1 VGKKN
6 RAPRPLARA
15 DRPSQERAG
24 LMRFIQQLMR
34 DQQFPEALRAAQT
47 LIENDPVDPTS
58 HAIMGSLLLQ
68 LNQPED
74 AVRRFDMAARFG
86 MDGDPELL
94 RGLAVANTLA
104 GYTIHGVQS
113 ARACLRVATSEDQ
126 RRVCVTIT
134 DAGENML
141 RELVGKTSV
150 SAEDAERAMLL
161 IEQSLRALRID
172 DEERTMLRAVEATKA
187 APAWPFVWNNLAV
200 LYFSNDD
207 LPKAIEACEEGN
219 RLAEA
224 PDPMLTLA
232 LIRIFTA
239 CGRQAEA
246 EARVEAMVA
255 DPAAFGADSGDLG
268 RAAAAVRRDQEA
280 FDHLYPA
287 FEAGDTLSHAARY
300 ILGAAAANLGKP
312 EICRAAWRN
321 LAREGMGQV
330 RGFSDIL
337 GRQEEP
343 PTIDG
348 HFPYLNAIELLPRKR
363 LEAIFNEGQADP
375 SQANLMTLV
384 ADFPRAPEALC
395 EPLLTGS
402 VNARLTI
409 ELLLH
414 LPQPPV
420 GAITR
425 FATSRLSSDSER
437 LYAHIA
443 LRGHGFIDAQE
454 PASVWIGGRRHE
466 WLVPAIRLRK
476 PAPGAYSEQ
485 VYSLLTDG
493 HKAQEANDPVRAAEI
508 YTRILDLEPNSKEA
522 EHNLGTALMLSQRME
537 EGEQHVRRALELDGD
552 YALARAN
559 LAALE
564 IARQNLPAA
573 HVLLDPLAQQT
584 EFSLEDVIAYLR
596 VRADLALADSDPA
609 AAEVLLQCIL
619 AFDPEN
625 QLARERLTALAQPTP
640 AGGA

>member
-1 VGKKN
+1 
-6 RAPRPLARA
+6 
-15 DRPSQERAG
+15 
-24 LMRFIQQLMR
+24 MRFIQQLMR
-34 DQQFPEALRAAQT
+34 DRQFPEALRAAQT
-47 LIENDPVDPTS
+47 LIENDPVNPTS

-94 RGLAVANTLA
+94 RGLAVANTMA
-104 GYTIHGVQS
+104 GYTIHGAQS

-126 RRVCVTIT
+126 RRICVTIA
-134 DAGENML
+134 DAGENMI
-141 RELVGKTSV
+141 RELVGKHPV

-172 DEERTMLRAVEATKA
+172 DEERAMLRAVEATKA

-200 LYFSNDD
+200 LHFAENN

-224 PDPMLTLA
+224 PDPILTLTLA
-232 LIRIFTA
+232 RIFTA

-246 EARVEAMVA
+246 EALVRAMVA
-255 DPAAFGADSGDLG
+255 DPGAHGADAGDLG
-268 RAAAAVRRDQEA
+268 RAAAVVGRDQEA
-280 FDHLYPA
+280 FDHLNPA
-287 FEAGDTLSHAARY
+287 FESGEPLSHAARY
-300 ILGAAAANLGKP
+300 VLGAAAANLGKP
-312 EICRAAWRN
+312 EITRAAWRN

-348 HFPYLNAIELLPRKR
+348 HFPYLNAIELVPRVR
-363 LEAIFNEGQADP
+363 LEAAFAEGQADP
-375 SQANLMTLV
+375 SQADLATLV

-395 EPLLTGS
+395 EPLLTAS
-402 VNARLTI
+402 VNARLTV

-414 LPQPPV
+414 LPVPPIEAV
-420 GAITR
+420 ARLAI
-425 FATSRLSSDSER
+425 SRNLTDSER

-443 LRGHGFIDAQE
+443 LRGHGFVDAQE
-454 PASVWIGGRRHE
+454 PASVWVGGRRHE
-466 WLVPAIRLRK
+466 WLLPAIRLRK
-476 PAPGAYSEQ
+476 PAATAYSEQ
-485 VYSLLTDG
+485 VTALLTDG

-508 YTRILDLEPNSKEA
+508 YTRVLDLEPNSKEA

-537 EGEQHVRRALELDGD
+537 EGEQHVRRALELDPD
-552 YALARAN
+552 YVLARAN

-564 IARQNLPAA
+564 IARQNLSAA
-573 HVLLDPLAQQT
+573 HELLDPLAQKID
-584 EFSLEDVIAYLR
+584 FSLEDVIAYLR
-596 VRADLALADSDPA
+596 VRADLALADGDPTS
-609 AAEVLLQCIL
+609 AEVLFQCIL

-625 QLARERLTALAQPTP
+625 QLARERLTALARSTP
-640 AGGA
+640 ARVE